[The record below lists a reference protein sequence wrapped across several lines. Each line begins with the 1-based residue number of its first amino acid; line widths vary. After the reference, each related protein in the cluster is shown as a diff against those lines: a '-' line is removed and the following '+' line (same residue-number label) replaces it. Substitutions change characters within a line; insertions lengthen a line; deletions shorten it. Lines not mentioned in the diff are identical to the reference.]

1 MPRRKCS
8 SVDQSFGKNLLK
20 YRKLCNFT
28 QQQIADLLNLNRT
41 TYTKYETGVSEPSF
55 DILKKIAAIYGVDI
69 NSILGSGNFA
79 PKLTDSYMPIN
90 SLTDEEKE
98 LVGIFRILSDEEKSD
113 FMKKAREI
121 KLIKNNDF

>member
-113 FMKKAREI
+113 FMKKTREI

>member
-98 LVGIFRILSDEEKSD
+98 LVGIFRILSDEEKSE